1 MLNFLNGTSVSLT
14 AKKPADPNRVPLA
27 PGFTYSV
34 RAPPA
39 PAKTKGQKVDIALE
53 KFDDIARLYYC
64 TKWDGSP
71 YEEAAQ
77 DELWRRAEKF
87 VKAMKKHNAKPRYP
101 EEVKQ
106 EMKRVYHEA
115 FDRTHDRTA
124 AMRAM
129 MGVSSRYFGQ
139 KYAGMTEEQK
149 KQAKA
154 AEARQKREEK
164 RAELEPMR
172 QRLREYNARRLSL
185 KQDIVSRLQAASTL
199 PERAQIM
206 KTYRTNLK
214 ALGPRP
220 AVRRTGRMDPGLSR
234 HLTASKVAFGTTKG
248 RPRIDY
254 GSRLPY
260 MSLGA
265 KPERAVPAPLPP
277 RALVSPQY
285 TTTLPPPSA
294 SVMEAARE
302 AAFRRTV
309 AESDPAYDRR
319 RRAFAREVG
328 VLSQN
333 KAMSQSLILT
343 GIQETAK
350 RNLVKYLKYVGY
362 EQLPTRHRVD

>member
-106 EMKRVYHEA
+106 EMKR
-115 FDRTHDRTA
+115 
-124 AMRAM
+124 
-129 MGVSSRYFGQ
+129 

-164 RAELEPMR
+164 RAELEPRR

-220 AVRRTGRMDPGLSR
+220 AEAPARHVPASLKRHVRNNQRRAADRLWLFQTLLCLLWMPAQPDP
-234 HLTASKVAFGTTKG
+234 F
-248 RPRIDY
+248 
-254 GSRLPY
+254 
-260 MSLGA
+260 
-265 KPERAVPAPLPP
+265 VPAPLPP

-285 TTTLPPPSA
+285 TVTLPPPSA
-294 SVMEAARE
+294 SEIEAARE

-328 VLSQN
+328 VL
-333 KAMSQSLILT
+333 
-343 GIQETAK
+343 
-350 RNLVKYLKYVGY
+350 
-362 EQLPTRHRVD
+362 

>member
-164 RAELEPMR
+164 RAELEPRR

-220 AVRRTGRMDPGLSR
+220 AEAPAR
-234 HLTASKVAFGTTKG
+234 H
-248 RPRIDY
+248 
-254 GSRLPY
+254 
-260 MSLGA
+260 
-265 KPERAVPAPLPP
+265 VPASLQ
-277 RALVSPQY
+277 ATLSPQY
-285 TTTLPPPSA
+285 TATLPPPSA
-294 SVMEAARE
+294 SEIEAARE

-328 VLSQN
+328 VL
-333 KAMSQSLILT
+333 
-343 GIQETAK
+343 
-350 RNLVKYLKYVGY
+350 
-362 EQLPTRHRVD
+362 